1 MQKPRAEIARERR
14 RQMQIRKAFAAGL
27 DPQAAW
33 QGRDRAAFYL
43 ACADY
48 LLLSMDRLHE
58 QDQIIHDLLGER
70 IPAAE
75 GEAHE
80 RLRVLN
86 ERQDRSRELLD
97 TFRRAAGA
105 LAASRGEGIAAF
117 EKEARDFS
125 AAFGS
130 LLQPRKNP
138 FFRHTDVLFDDADWE
153 RIAGVTPAS
162 IEEEERLFIRVQ
174 KTAPA
179 GVDPAEFSAEHLPP
193 G

>member
-1 MQKPRAEIARERR
+1 
-14 RQMQIRKAFAAGL
+14 MQIRKAFAAGL